1 MLKWLRTLPDHSYT
15 DERMEEIQS
24 KPDDNSSKLSTKTD
38 ANTTADPADKSFSTI
53 GSSDTK
59 LVTNGGEADRNEEVG
74 ISEDLSEVIK
84 QEK

>member
-38 ANTTADPADKSFSTI
+38 ANTTADPADKSCSTI

-59 LVTNGGEADRNEEVG
+59 LVTKGGEADRNEEVG

>member
-15 DERMEEIQS
+15 DERMEEIHS
-24 KPDDNSSKLSTKTD
+24 KPDDNSSNQKTG
-38 ANTTADPADKSFSTI
+38 TVTAEPADKSCSPVEN
-53 GSSDTK
+53 SDTK
-59 LVTNGGEADRNEEVG
+59 LVTKGGEADRNEEVG

>member
-24 KPDDNSSKLSTKTD
+24 KPDDNSNKLNTKTE
-38 ANTTADPADKSFSTI
+38 ANTTADPADKSCSPVV
-53 GSSDTK
+53 SSDTK
-59 LVTNGGEADRNEEVG
+59 LVTKGGEADRNEEVG

>member
-1 MLKWLRTLPDHSYT
+1 
-15 DERMEEIQS
+15 MEEIQS
-24 KPDDNSSKLSTKTD
+24 KPDDNSSKLKTKTD
-38 ANTTADPADKSFSTI
+38 ANTTADPTDKSCSPA

-59 LVTNGGEADRNEEVG
+59 LVTKGGEAERNEDVE

>member
-1 MLKWLRTLPDHSYT
+1 MMKWLRTLPDHSYT

-24 KPDDNSSKLSTKTD
+24 KPDDNSNKLNTKTE
-38 ANTTADPADKSFSTI
+38 ANTTADPADKSCSPVV
-53 GSSDTK
+53 SSDTK
-59 LVTNGGEADRNEEVG
+59 LVTKGGEADRNEEVG

>member
-24 KPDDNSSKLSTKTD
+24 KPDDNSSKLHTKTD
-38 ANTTADPADKSFSTI
+38 YTTADPADKSCSPI

-59 LVTNGGEADRNEEVG
+59 LVTKGGEADRNEEVG

>member
-24 KPDDNSSKLSTKTD
+24 KPDDNSSKLHTKPD
-38 ANTTADPADKSFSTI
+38 AITTADPADKSCSPI

-59 LVTNGGEADRNEEVG
+59 LVTKGGEADRNEEVG